1 MIRTGLAILCATA
14 LAACW
19 ALSCLLVTP
28 AQAEELETQGGRYSF
43 HRADDGYLRLDERTG
58 QVTLCNR
65 RPAGW
70 LCQAVPD
77 DRLAFEAEIAR
88 LQIDNAMLKK
98 ELLTRNLPLPGG
110 VRQDAT
116 GSTPDRPQA
125 KPQVRMPTD
134 ADVNKVVVFI
144 ESVWRRIVEM
154 VASVQKELM
163 RRI

>member
-1 MIRTGLAILCATA
+1 MTRPGLAILCAAVCA
-14 LAACW
+14 LAAP
-19 ALSCLLVTP
+19 V
-28 AQAEELETQGGRYSF
+28 QAEPPPENQDGRYSF
-43 HRADDGYLRLDERTG
+43 HRAEDGYLRLDERTG

-65 RPAGW
+65 RPTVGW
-70 LCQAVPD
+70 LCQVVPD

-98 ELLTRNLPLPGG
+98 ELLARQIPLPGG

-116 GSTPDRPQA
+116 GSTPPE
-125 KPQVRMPTD
+125 KPEARTP
-134 ADVNKVVVFI
+134 ADNELSRVAVFI
-144 ESVWRRIVEM
+144 ETVWRRIVDM

>member
-1 MIRTGLAILCATA
+1 MIRTGLAILCA
-14 LAACW
+14 AACALTG
-19 ALSCLLVTP
+19 ALSCVLAAP

-110 VRQDAT
+110 IRQDAT
-116 GSTPDRPQA
+116 GSTSERPEA

-134 ADVNKVVVFI
+134 TDVNKVVVFI